1 MLYESKHLIKT
12 QILIKDITVAYSW
25 TYMLIN
31 IHKLYTYMIYL
42 YIYLIFNSFLY
53 ASFVKIFVNYK
64 RNYIQCEKY
73 TKNYVIKR
81 KKQNVVCYA
90 AFTIYEFYIYILLS
104 TWSSFSLLLLL
115 FLWLSSHFIWFSVV
129 AYYL

>member
-1 MLYESKHLIKT
+1 
-12 QILIKDITVAYSW
+12 
-25 TYMLIN
+25 
-31 IHKLYTYMIYL
+31 MIYL

-53 ASFVKIFVNYK
+53 ASFVNNFVKYK

-90 AFTIYEFYIYILLS
+90 ALTIYEFYIFSYYPHDHHFYYYYYYYSYGYLHIL
-104 TWSSFSLLLLL
+104 FDFLL
-115 FLWLSSHFIWFSVV
+115 
-129 AYYL
+129 

>member
-1 MLYESKHLIKT
+1 
-12 QILIKDITVAYSW
+12 
-25 TYMLIN
+25 
-31 IHKLYTYMIYL
+31 MIYL

-90 AFTIYEFYIYILLS
+90 AFTIYEFYIYSIINVIIIFIIIIIILMVIF
-104 TWSSFSLLLLL
+104 SFYLIFCCSVLLV
-115 FLWLSSHFIWFSVV
+115 SIIIMIYIYTYIFIIYCF
-129 AYYL
+129 